1 MKKDYQSGIDILKQF
16 MDKVYKISN
25 NKKDNTEEDLLFY
38 VSNYYE
44 ILFYLSKSYLNDNF
58 ADLVEQID
66 ENLVKDVFTGNIT
79 KNNFYKDCFIHDNEQ
94 IIEELI
100 KNQYFQLPSTML
112 NNISETFRLIR
123 NYLAHFNY
131 IIMNNMVIIDL
142 KEKDIKKY
150 NINTISFSIESLTIL
165 ILATLSNQGQ
175 SYSKDAYD
183 YYTLAFYE
191 NFSNKINIEHSVIL
205 KISNNSNNN
214 KYTPL
219 NITKYITNQ
228 NITQLDDVINITKIL
243 GKYKITKI
251 DFDRNII
258 NKLDYELLNIN
269 NSQNFINLY
278 MSCFDD
284 KRRATISY
292 KFALGILYL
301 LVNGRE
307 EEIYSIYKNYFKII
321 NNTLFICYMSLV
333 FDDYSIEK
341 NGVVNESLFKELNF
355 YRKNENIPRKFRN
368 SLAHAR
374 YRFDDILDDSKG
386 IIIEFWDEKDKVINF
401 KCKIT
406 KENALLLI
414 DKYVESLI

>member
-16 MDKVYKISN
+16 MDKVYQISN

-38 VSNYYE
+38 VSNYHE

-79 KNNFYKDCFIHDNEQ
+79 KNHFYKDCFIHNNEQ

-100 KNQYFQLPSTML
+100 KNQYFQLSSTMS

-131 IIMNNMVIIDL
+131 IIMHNKVIIDL

-175 SYSKDAYD
+175 SHSKDAYD

-214 KYTPL
+214 IYTPL
-219 NITKYITNQ
+219 NIW
-228 NITQLDDVINITKIL
+228 IL
-243 GKYKITKI
+243 IKSI
-251 DFDRNII
+251 FH
-258 NKLDYELLNIN
+258 LL
-269 NSQNFINLY
+269 S
-278 MSCFDD
+278 S
-284 KRRATISY
+284 
-292 KFALGILYL
+292 
-301 LVNGRE
+301 
-307 EEIYSIYKNYFKII
+307 
-321 NNTLFICYMSLV
+321 LFIL
-333 FDDYSIEK
+333 K
-341 NGVVNESLFKELNF
+341 N
-355 YRKNENIPRKFRN
+355 
-368 SLAHAR
+368 
-374 YRFDDILDDSKG
+374 DI
-386 IIIEFWDEKDKVINF
+386 
-401 KCKIT
+401 
-406 KENALLLI
+406 
-414 DKYVESLI
+414 